1 MATPYKINFPPF
13 LLAVMI
19 LISFSCGH
27 TNISSVE
34 VQETITPVTLT
45 RYSIKPIL
53 STVDLPAV
61 SSYLNKNIIRASTTG
76 TIENSLTRQG
86 DMVGAGQLLFTIRT
100 REAMALVNNS
110 GADSS
115 LSFKGLINIFAS
127 RPGVVSSVSYQ
138 KGDFVAEGDELASV
152 SDQSSLVFILEV
164 PFELNRYIDKNRSCT
179 ILLPDK
185 RKIKGTITGK
195 LPEMDILSQTV
206 KYVVKPAGAERI
218 PANLI
223 STMTLIKSVNDS
235 AQVFPRDAVLGNE
248 TQTEFWV
255 MKVINDTTAIK
266 IPVNKGFENSE
277 EVEITAPVFRS
288 SDRFILTGNYGLP
301 DTARISI
308 IKE

>member
-1 MATPYKINFPPF
+1 MFTLYRIIFLPF
-13 LLAVMI
+13 LLAMMI
-19 LISFSCGH
+19 LISLSCNH
-27 TNISSVE
+27 ASVSSGGD
-34 VQETITPVTLT
+34 QETITPVTLT
-45 RYSIKPIL
+45 RYYIKPIL
-53 STVDLPAV
+53 SSVDLPAV

-76 TIENSLTRQG
+76 TIENSLARQG
-86 DMVGAGQLLFTIRT
+86 DLVRAGQLLFTIRT
-100 REAMALVNNS
+100 REAMALVNNT

-164 PFELNRYIDKNRSCT
+164 PFELNRYIDKNKNCT

-206 KYVVKPAGAERI
+206 KYVIKPAGAERI

-223 STMTLIKSVNDS
+223 STMTLIKSINDS

-288 SDRFILTGNYGLP
+288 SDRFILTGNYGLS

-308 IKE
+308 TKE

>member
-27 TNISSVE
+27 ANISSVE